1 MARLLI
7 FDFDGV
13 LADSEVLANAV
24 LAEAI
29 TELGVRTSWED
40 SMRLYMGKRLHEV
53 IAAVEATIG
62 RAVPPHFPR
71 TFQQRTFERFRAE
84 LRMVEGARAFL
95 EAFLDVPR
103 CIASSSTP
111 DRLALCLELLDLEAL
126 FGANVFSALQV
137 ARGKPYPDVFLFAAE
152 QMGVE
157 PRDAL
162 VIEDSAGGVQAAVA
176 AGMTVIGL
184 LAASHIGEGHADQL
198 RAAGAHFVAATFA
211 EAEQIA
217 RKLLKPPR
225 D

>member
-1 MARLLI
+1 MTGRIGNARPKRRLARLLI

-29 TELGVRTSWED
+29 TELGVRTTGED

-53 IAAVEATIG
+53 IAAVEANIG
-62 RAVPPHFPR
+62 RAVPTDFPQ

-84 LRMVEGARAFL
+84 LRMVEGARAFI
-95 EAFLDVPR
+95 EAFPDVPR

-111 DRLALCLELLDLEAL
+111 DRLALCLELLDLQGL

-137 ARGKPYPDVFLFAAE
+137 ARGKPHPDVFLFAAE
-152 QMGVE
+152 RMGVDPSE
-157 PRDAL
+157 AL
-162 VIEDSAGGVQAAVA
+162 VIEDSDGGVKAAVA

-184 LAASHIGEGHADQL
+184 LAASHIGEGHAERL
-198 RAAGAHFVAATFA
+198 RAAGAHYTATTL
-211 EAEQIA
+211 
-217 RKLLKPPR
+217 R
-225 D
+225 